1 MGKYIPIFSD
11 FIVYCSDNSI
21 VETMIIRNANLS
33 YVHFISNMMVL
44 WKHDEIARIVESH
57 IDKLSIMEEGIVFE
71 HPSFHLL
78 LRLEFISVLTENDNF
93 CKVNDPQNLIINE
106 INKLN
111 DELHDRNTL
120 MFIVLHQFFILILS
134 ENKSIS
140 KMALHE
146 LLIILNYFDLDSTF
160 SIQSEREKVF
170 NMLFP
175 IVIFI
180 IDDSDKVNEW
190 ITKDTLDNLY
200 DIESLYIIFFFII
213 KNLAEETIQQWLVSK
228 GLPSLLNSLM
238 LNIRKALL
246 LFSRYP
252 YPNISKSS
260 NIYLKHLSKILED
273 VQLKDKQTVSQKYNL
288 PLFRFS
294 SLANMKSRPSRM
306 KPPRLSSR
314 VKLDI
319 ENLQLTPNLKD
330 ILSPS
335 TQEQF
340 PPLHARCQH
349 SPNSKKRKNKWFY
362 YYRITKENEVH
373 FRTKEYYFFWIKK
386 KMI

>member
-1 MGKYIPIFSD
+1 MLCISKTQISINFTLTPESNLIAMGKYIPIFSD

-21 VETMIIRNANLS
+21 VEPMIIRNANLS

-146 LLIILNYFDLDSTF
+146 LLIILNWFDLD
-160 SIQSEREKVF
+160 
-170 NMLFP
+170 
-175 IVIFI
+175 
-180 IDDSDKVNEW
+180 
-190 ITKDTLDNLY
+190 
-200 DIESLYIIFFFII
+200 
-213 KNLAEETIQQWLVSK
+213 
-228 GLPSLLNSLM
+228 
-238 LNIRKALL
+238 
-246 LFSRYP
+246 
-252 YPNISKSS
+252 
-260 NIYLKHLSKILED
+260 
-273 VQLKDKQTVSQKYNL
+273 
-288 PLFRFS
+288 
-294 SLANMKSRPSRM
+294 
-306 KPPRLSSR
+306 
-314 VKLDI
+314 
-319 ENLQLTPNLKD
+319 
-330 ILSPS
+330 
-335 TQEQF
+335 
-340 PPLHARCQH
+340 
-349 SPNSKKRKNKWFY
+349 
-362 YYRITKENEVH
+362 
-373 FRTKEYYFFWIKK
+373 
-386 KMI
+386 